1 MPDQPAADTRS
12 DDPTPD
18 DAPRRRLGARRR
30 NERLK
35 LAAGAF
41 DRVSTVILGG
51 AVLAPIFQHQALSKP
66 EIVGWVAGAIVLHM
80 AAQWCVSAIRLEE

>member
-12 DDPTPD
+12 DDPTQD
-18 DAPRRRLGARRR
+18 DASRRRLGARRR

-51 AVLAPIFQHQALSKP
+51 AVLAPIFQHHALSHP
-66 EIVGWVAGAIVLHM
+66 EIDGSRAQSCHM